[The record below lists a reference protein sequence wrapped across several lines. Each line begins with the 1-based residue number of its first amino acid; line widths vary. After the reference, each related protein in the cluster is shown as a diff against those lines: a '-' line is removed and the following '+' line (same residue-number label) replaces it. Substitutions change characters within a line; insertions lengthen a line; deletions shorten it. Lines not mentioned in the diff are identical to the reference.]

1 MRVTRRAVQPLL
13 FLLLLHLLV
22 VLAGFVAPYDA
33 TSQFRELPF
42 APPSRVHLFDRSGRL
57 HLRPFIYPWKNYGG
71 FADYKEDTD
80 HAARLAFF
88 VSGDSYP
95 ILLVFRSSLHLF
107 GVDQPARIVLLG
119 TDGYGRDQFSRFLYG
134 GQISLFA
141 GLLAAGLSIG
151 LGLLLGS
158 AAGYHGGLLDA
169 MLMRTTEV
177 LLALPWLYLLLAL
190 RGFLPLNMDPAP
202 TFLVLIVVIGLLG
215 WGRPARLVR
224 GIVLSA
230 KERNYVVAARG
241 FGATEC
247 YLLRRHVLPQTR
259 GVILTQAAI
268 LIPQYILAEVTLSF
282 LGLGVAEPV
291 ASWGNLLSALQQYSV
306 LTSYWWMILPGF
318 LLVPVFLGYYVLARS
333 FEVQVESSPY

>member
-1 MRVTRRAVQPLL
+1 M
-13 FLLLLHLLV
+13 
-22 VLAGFVAPYDA
+22 LAGFVAPYDA
-33 TSQFRELPF
+33 TSQFRELQF
-42 APPSRVHLFDRSGRL
+42 APPSRVHLFDRSGGFHR
-57 HLRPFIYPWKNYGG
+57 RPFIYPWKNNGG
-71 FADYKEDTD
+71 FADYQEDTD
-80 HAARLAFF
+80 HAARLVFF

-95 ILLVFRSSLHLF
+95 ILFVFRSSVHLF

-119 TDGYGRDQFSRFLYG
+119 TDGYGRDQFSRFLFG

-141 GLLAAGLSIG
+141 GVLAAGFSIG

-177 LLALPWLYLLLAL
+177 LIALPWLYLLLAL
-190 RGFLPLNMDPAP
+190 RGFLPLHMNPAP
-202 TFLVLIVVIGLLG
+202 TFLVLIAVIGVLG
-215 WGRPARLVR
+215 WGRPTRLVR

-259 GVILTQAAI
+259 GVILTQAAKR
-268 LIPQYILAEVTLSF
+268 PF
-282 LGLGVAEPV
+282 
-291 ASWGNLLSALQQYSV
+291 
-306 LTSYWWMILPGF
+306 
-318 LLVPVFLGYYVLARS
+318 
-333 FEVQVESSPY
+333 